1 MFEYFVAYSISHR
14 VWLALRGLRGVS
26 YGVCKLKTLD
36 GVTLNI
42 RVLCT
47 FMDGVGE
54 LKTWQEQQ
62 TQIEKGG
69 DMHRVRDRERQ
80 RERDWE
86 RDRDRERS

>member
-47 FMDGVGE
+47 FMDGAGE

-69 DMHRVRDRERQ
+69 DIHRVRDRERQ
-80 RERDWE
+80 RERLGE
-86 RDRDRERS
+86 R